1 MTEFTPLSALLGGA
15 ILGFSALLLLW
26 FNGNIA
32 GISGIISRAIQ
43 TPQPS
48 GLWRWFFLAGL
59 IIGPVLMSFGSISL
73 PQQIDISW
81 PMMLCGGLFVGIGS
95 KLGSG
100 CTSGHGIC
108 GIGRISTRSIVATC
122 VFMAIAILVVF
133 IVRQVIGA

>member
-43 TPQPS
+43 PSQSS

-59 IIGPVLMSFGSISL
+59 IIGPVLTSFGSISL

-100 CTSGHGIC
+100 CTSGHGIN
-108 GIGRISTRSIVATC
+108 GLARLSKRSLVA
-122 VFMAIAILVVF
+122 VILF
-133 IVRQVIGA
+133 FSFAVITATNFKTLDI